1 MDDMRTFMNMVSGA
15 LNSDLGPKP
24 SDNLKEAEKKATCG
38 CTSSCDHCGDNHTVD
53 QIGQICE
60 CCGNKI
66 KAVNEA
72 DYDLSTLGGK
82 YGNQP
87 VKGREG
93 ILQTDVVD
101 DVNDIAATMEED
113 PELEN
118 FAMAFEK
125 AVYASGDTSPEGIRA
140 ALEEVLPDYIAGS
153 KIEDLMKVIEG
164 VKEAVGDFA
173 EPIYEL
179 IDELGD
185 SSIVLDNLI
194 RYLDGDTIKDF
205 VSDFRREHDMNNTEE
220 SKDPTSDEE
229 WSKLL
234 KIPNRKSWE
243 KMVKSSKEIDA
254 NSINESAYLDKVK
267 KLLG

>member
-1 MDDMRTFMNMVSGA
+1 MSDMRTFINISSGA
-15 LNSDLGPKP
+15 INKELPPVGP
-24 SDNLKEAEKKATCG
+24 DADVVVEAEKKATCG
-38 CTSSCDHCGDNHTVD
+38 CTSSCNHCEDNHTVD

-60 CCGNKI
+60 CCGNEI
-66 KAVNEA
+66 KAINEA
-72 DYDLSTLGGK
+72 SDCDASCPKSCPDCGGT
-82 YGNQP
+82 G
-87 VKGREG
+87 
-93 ILQTDVVD
+93 
-101 DVNDIAATMEED
+101 
-113 PELEN
+113 
-118 FAMAFEK
+118 K
-125 AVYASGDTSPEGIRA
+125 AI
-140 ALEEVLPDYIAGS
+140 
-153 KIEDLMKVIEG
+153 K
-164 VKEAVGDFA
+164 KEAVGDFA
-173 EPIYEL
+173 EPIYDL

-254 NSINESAYLDKVK
+254 DSINESAYLDKVK